1 MKRDAARTRSVA
13 TTELP
18 RISRWLFDLFTKYSA
33 GYLRRNVHAV
43 RISRAGPAPQLGD
56 RPAVIYLNHPSWW
69 DPLVGLYLATRFWP
83 QRAHYAAIDAAA
95 LGRYRFFERIGFFG
109 IEPGTLVGAR
119 RFLSI
124 GAGVLA
130 KSNANLWVTAQGQF
144 ADCRAR
150 PVELR
155 RGLAHLAAREQC
167 GVIVPLALEYTFWQ
181 ERFPEVLVRF
191 GEPIDLEHDACTP
204 RLDAEQWQARL
215 AVRLEAT
222 QDALAREAI
231 LQNAADFETLMSGRA
246 GIGGVYERWQRM
258 RARWR
263 GETFQSEHAASSR

>member
-1 MKRDAARTRSVA
+1 MKRDVARTRPVA
-13 TTELP
+13 ATELP
-18 RISRWLFDLFTKYSA
+18 RISRWQFDLFAKYSA
-33 GYLRRNVHAV
+33 GYLRRNIHAV
-43 RISRAGPAPQLGD
+43 RISRTGPAPQLGD

-83 QRAHYAAIDAAA
+83 KRAHYAAIDAAA

-109 IEPGTLVGAR
+109 IEPGTLGGAR

-130 KSNANLWVTAQGQF
+130 RSNTNLWVTAQGQF
-144 ADCRAR
+144 TDCRAR

-155 RGLAHLAAREQC
+155 RGLAHLAAREQR

-191 GEPIDLEHDACTP
+191 GEPIDLELDECAP
-204 RLDAEQWQARL
+204 RLDAKQWQARL
-215 AVRLEAT
+215 AARLEAT
-222 QDALAREAI
+222 QDALARESI
-231 LQNAADFETLMSGRA
+231 PRNAANFETLTSGRA
-246 GIGGVYERWQRM
+246 GVGGVYERWQRV

-263 GETFQSEHAASSR
+263 GETFQSEHAAASR

>member
-1 MKRDAARTRSVA
+1 VA

-191 GEPIDLEHDACTP
+191 GEPIDLGHDACTP

-231 LQNAADFETLMSGRA
+231 LQNAANFETLMSGRA

-263 GETFQSEHAASSR
+263 GETFQSEHAAASR